1 MRCACRCG
9 FELAL
14 KWYTR
19 AFNPLQND
27 CAWMNCPEAGAGI
40 TGTTVDAPN
49 GSGGITGV
57 VVGVEGG
64 ADRPL
69 IHWPSTVVAG

>member
-1 MRCACRCG
+1 
-9 FELAL
+9 
-14 KWYTR
+14 
-19 AFNPLQND
+19 
-27 CAWMNCPEAGAGI
+27 MNCPEAGAGT
-40 TGTTVDAPN
+40 TGTTVDAPT